1 MNRIALQMLVGD
13 RGKHFGVLLGITFA
27 CLLITLVGSMFTGI
41 MYRFTAT
48 IRDAGGADIWVT
60 DPKVQFIDDVKPL
73 PDSALWRVRSVPGV
87 DWAVPFYKGS
97 LRAKLPDGS
106 FQNCAVFGID
116 DASLAIGPPEMAV
129 GSLADLRRTD
139 GVIVDE
145 RGAARRLAQ
154 PLPGGGTRPLA
165 VGDTLELN
173 DHRAVVVGICRI
185 SRTFQ
190 SSPTIYTTYKR
201 AMSFAPRERRQ
212 LSFVLAKAAPGADAE
227 AVCRTIS
234 ERTGLLAMT
243 ADEFKRKSVWYFLR
257 NTPIPVN
264 VGLMVV
270 LAFIVGSAITGL
282 SFNSFVLE
290 NLRYFGALK
299 AMGAGRG
306 LIVRM
311 TLIQAGWVGGIG
323 YGLGTGI
330 ATLLCFLLRRTEA
343 EFRTPGILLAISAG
357 AVVLIITGAALVSL
371 RKVMR
376 LEPAIVFRT

>member
-1 MNRIALQMLVGD
+1 MA
-13 RGKHFGVLLGITFA
+13 
-27 CLLITLVGSMFTGI
+27 
-41 MYRFTAT
+41 TA
-48 IRDAGGADIWVT
+48 V
-60 DPKVQFIDDVKPL
+60 
-73 PDSALWRVRSVPGV
+73 S
-87 DWAVPFYKGS
+87 
-97 LRAKLPDGS
+97 
-106 FQNCAVFGID
+106 
-116 DASLAIGPPEMAV
+116 
-129 GSLADLRRTD
+129 
-139 GVIVDE
+139 
-145 RGAARRLAQ
+145 
-154 PLPGGGTRPLA
+154 
-165 VGDTLELN
+165 
-173 DHRAVVVGICRI
+173 
-185 SRTFQ
+185 
-190 SSPTIYTTYKR
+190 
-201 AMSFAPRERRQ
+201 
-212 LSFVLAKAAPGADAE
+212 GADAE

>member
-48 IRDAGGADIWVT
+48 IRDAGGAEIWVM
-60 DPKVQFIDDVKPL
+60 DPKVQFIDDIKPL
-73 PDSALWRVRSVPGV
+73 PDTDLWRVRTVPGV
-87 DWAVPFYKGS
+87 AWAVPFYKGS
-97 LRAKLPDGS
+97 LRAKLPDGT

-116 DASLAIGPPEMAV
+116 DASLAIGPPEMAA
-129 GSLADLRRTD
+129 GSLADLRQTD
-139 GVIVDE
+139 AVIVDE
-145 RGAARRLAQ
+145 RSAARKLAQ
-154 PLPGGGTRPLA
+154 PTPDGGTRPLRI
-165 VGDTLELN
+165 GDTLELN
-173 DHRAVVVGICRI
+173 DHRAVVVGICRV

-190 SSPTIYTTYKR
+190 SSPTIYTTYQR
-201 AMSFAPRERRQ
+201 AMAFAPRERKQ
-212 LSFVLAKAAPGADAE
+212 LSFVLGTVAAGQDAE
-227 AVCRTIS
+227 AVCQEIGA
-234 ERTGLLAMT
+234 RTGLKALT
-243 ADEFKRKSVWYFLR
+243 AEQFKRASIVYFLR

-270 LAFIVGSAITGL
+270 LAFIVGAAITGL

-306 LIVRM
+306 LLIRM

-323 YGLGTGI
+323 YGLGTGV
-330 ATLLCFLLRRTEA
+330 ATLMCFVLRNTEA
-343 EFRTPGILLAISAG
+343 EFRTPGLLLAISAS
-357 AVVLIITGAALVSL
+357 AVVIIVSAAALFSL

>member
-1 MNRIALQMLVGD
+1 MNRVALQMLVGD

-48 IRDAGGADIWVT
+48 IRDAGDADIWVM
-60 DPKVQFIDDVKPL
+60 DPKVQFIDDIKPL
-73 PDSALWRVRSVPGV
+73 PDTDLWRVRTVPGIA
-87 DWAVPFYKGS
+87 WAVPFYKGN

-116 DASLAIGPPEMAV
+116 DASLAIGPPTMID
-129 GSLADLRRTD
+129 GRLADLRQTD
-139 GVIVDE
+139 TVIVDE
-145 RGAARRLAQ
+145 RGAGRKLAQ
-154 PLPGGGTRPLA
+154 PLPGGGIRPLQ

-173 DHRAVVVGICRI
+173 DHRAVVAGICRV

-190 SSPTIYTTYKR
+190 SLPTIYTTYKR
-201 AMSFAPRERRQ
+201 AMAFAPRERKQ
-212 LSFVLAKAAPGADAE
+212 LSFVLAKVAPGADPA
-227 AVCRTIS
+227 AVCRDIS
-234 ERTGLLAMT
+234 ERTGLMALT
-243 ADEFKRKSVWYFLR
+243 ADQFKRKSVIYFLR

-270 LAFIVGSAITGL
+270 LSFVVGTAITGL

-299 AMGAGRG
+299 AMGAGRW
-306 LIVRM
+306 LLVRM

-323 YGLGTGI
+323 YGIGTGL
-330 ATLLCFLLRRTEA
+330 ATLICFLLRNTEA
-343 EFRTPGILLAISAG
+343 EFRTPGILLLISAA
-357 AVVLIITGAALVSL
+357 AVLVIVSAAALFSL

-376 LEPAIVFRT
+376 LEPAIVFRS

>member
-13 RGKHFGVLLGITFA
+13 RGKHIGVLLGITFA
-27 CLLITLVGSMFTGI
+27 SLLITLVGSMFTGI

-48 IRDAGGADIWVT
+48 IRDAGDADIWVM
-60 DPKVQFIDDVKPL
+60 DPKVQFIDDIKPL
-73 PDSALWRVRSVPGV
+73 PETDLWRVRSVPGV
-87 DWAVPFYKGS
+87 QWAVPFYKGS

-106 FQNCAVFGID
+106 FQNCAVLGID
-116 DASLAIGPPEMAV
+116 DASLAIGPPEMAQ
-129 GSLADLRRTD
+129 GELADLRRTD
-139 GVIVDE
+139 AVIVDE

-190 SSPTIYTTYKR
+190 SQPTIYTTYRR
-201 AMSFAPRERRQ
+201 ALSFAPRERRQ
-212 LSFVLAKAAPGADAE
+212 LSFVLAKAAPGRDAHE
-227 AVCRTIS
+227 VCRDIAG
-234 ERTGLLAMT
+234 RTGLSAMT
-243 ADEFKRKSVWYFLR
+243 AAEFRSRSIAYFMR

-270 LAFIVGSAITGL
+270 LAFIVGGAITGL
-282 SFNSFVLE
+282 SFNSFVQE

-299 AMGAGRG
+299 AMGAGRS
-306 LIVRM
+306 LLVRM
-311 TLIQAGWVGGIG
+311 TLIQAAWVGGIG
-323 YGLGTGI
+323 YGLGAGT
-330 ATLLCFLLRRTEA
+330 ATLLCYLLRHTEA
-343 EFRTPGILLAISAG
+343 EFRTPSVLLALSGLAVLLIVAG
-357 AVVLIITGAALVSL
+357 AAVAGL

-376 LEPAIVFRT
+376 LEPAIVFRS